1 MRLALGLS
9 IVDRRQRQ
17 QRSPGTPQATLSL
30 DFTRRNYR
38 LWVAPDASLALDFAA
53 NLYKWRQ

>member
-17 QRSPGTPQATLSL
+17 QRGPGTPQATLTL

-38 LWVAPDASLALDFAA
+38 LWVVPDASLALDFAA
-53 NLYKWRQ
+53 QVFKWRQ

>member
-1 MRLALGLS
+1 MRLGMRMG
-9 IVDRRQRQ
+9 VRRQQ
-17 QRSPGTPQATLSL
+17 QRGPGTPQATLSL